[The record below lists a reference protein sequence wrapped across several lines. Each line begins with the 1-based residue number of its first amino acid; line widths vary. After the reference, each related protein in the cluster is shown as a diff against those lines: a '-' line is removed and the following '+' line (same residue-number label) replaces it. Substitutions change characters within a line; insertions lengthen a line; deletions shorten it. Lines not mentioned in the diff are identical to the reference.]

1 MKNFI
6 TVSDYSYE
14 EIDNL
19 LDLAERLKRS
29 KIEENL
35 RGKNLILLFFNP
47 SLRTRTSFEL
57 AMMELGG
64 NVITLNA
71 GEDTWKIEIKDGA
84 IMDGTTVEHIKD
96 AARVLGRYADA
107 IGIRAFPKGISW
119 DEDKK
124 DPVIGA
130 FIKNAGVPIINME
143 SSLYHPN
150 QALAD
155 ILTIKETYGRTK
167 NIPITITWAYHP
179 NPLPMAVP
187 NSILLASTLM
197 GMDVRLVHP
206 EGYSLDKDII
216 KKAENLSK
224 ISGGKLEIT
233 HDIKEGLNGSQVV
246 YAKSW
251 GSLKFYGNKEKER
264 EYRKQFKTWIVDEEK
279 MNLTNDA
286 IFLHCLPVRRN
297 VIVTDS
303 VIDGPNSKV
312 YEEAENRLHVQKAVL
327 LRLLGKNHN

>member
-1 MKNFI
+1 MDHFI
-6 TVSDYSYE
+6 TVSNYNHD
-14 EIDNL
+14 EIDGIL
-19 LDLAERLKRS
+19 TLAEQLKNG
-29 KIEENL
+29 KIEEDL
-35 RGKNLILLFFNP
+35 KGKNLILLFFNP

-64 NVITLNA
+64 NVVTLNA
-71 GEDTWKIEIKDGA
+71 GEDTWKIEIEEGA
-84 IMDGTTVEHIKD
+84 VMDGSAAEHIKD

-107 IGIRAFPKGISW
+107 IGIRAFPKGESW
-119 DEDKK
+119 NEDKK
-124 DPVIGA
+124 DPVINA
-130 FIKNAGVPIINME
+130 FVKNAGVPIINME

-155 ILTIKETYGRTK
+155 ILTIKEMYRKTK

-206 EGYSLDKDII
+206 QGYDLDNDIVE
-216 KKAENLSK
+216 KSRYLSK
-224 ISGGKLEIT
+224 KSGGNLKIT
-233 HDIKEGLNGSQVV
+233 NDIEEGFKNSLVV

-251 GSLKFYGNKEKER
+251 GSLKFYGNKDEER
-264 EYRKQFKTWIVDEEK
+264 NYRKKFKNWIVDDKK
-279 MNLTNDA
+279 MNLTNSA

-303 VIDGPNSKV
+303 VIDEPNSRV
-312 YEEAENRLHVQKAVL
+312 YDEAENRLHVQKAVL
-327 LRLLGKNHN
+327 LNLLKSRK